1 MSTTRP
7 RYLALA
13 TLVAAAL
20 AALWIYFDLGR
31 GTAPSLAPASE
42 LAPAREQEGAHA
54 NAAANDPAP
63 RTPIQRAP
71 AEIAPGSQDA
81 TGSIDRALDLHG
93 IVQDREAQPIANAL
107 VSAVVFP
114 WRSMGGLHPE
124 ASDEERSLTET
135 RSAGDGSFRL
145 RLERGR
151 SVTLRVGAKGFALQE
166 LADFQAG
173 ERVVVTLQPAA
184 ALEVI
189 ARDEA
194 GQPVPEV
201 RVRFWRLSWNGAY
214 DARRGTTDAEGRCVL
229 DALPPGAGRLRCEH
243 AVLGKPAWMRVVVGE
258 APRTTVEVV
267 MPTGR
272 IVRGRILDA
281 ETKEP
286 IANARVGENWV
297 LDRYVT
303 SRADGSYELPGYTG
317 NGSDDLHVIADGYGR
332 MGKRV
337 PEEGPL
343 DFELVRGD
351 RARGR
356 VLSATKVPLGGAL
369 VSAVASGWGDGQQ
382 EIDQRSTTSG
392 PDGVF
397 ELSSLRRDLPH
408 TLIVRAEGHARLLL
422 DFDPAPER
430 KLLELGDLVLPPAR
444 RIAGRA
450 LDPEGT
456 PLARARVALSGHN
469 ADRGRLRPTA
479 TAFAQ
484 DGYGVEEQRLSD
496 DLGRFAFG
504 ELAPGSYRLTL
515 HVDGAPEISQQV
527 ELTPAQDLEDL
538 ELRLSAGV
546 SLRVLVVD
554 DLEVPIAR
562 ARVTASATIAEK
574 AHRASAF
581 TDAAGSCT
589 LRSLPEGKVTL
600 EVMSGPDEYLP
611 VRLSEV
617 QPTGQELRAVLRR
630 LARIEGSVVDAAG
643 AKIPDLLIEALP
655 ASGETQN
662 AYADANGDF
671 SIQAARG
678 ETYTLRLAGWR
689 GVPIGSG
696 RLRGMQKENSPW
708 RGELAGIVAPAA
720 QLLLRAESQPA
731 DGSLEVRVEDPAGRP
746 VAGAVVTLGV
756 RGKPTM
762 KNTDAQGIARFE
774 ELVDEKMLVI
784 ASPPPELAGTLTLS
798 TRIEARPGKDRI
810 TLKLRETEQITGL
823 VLHPDGRPAA
833 KVRLRL
839 LVDEERFGIAVSDA
853 EGRYVFQ
860 APRGTTYRVV
870 AQQRGADGAMKE
882 TSSDPFACGASPA
895 PLRLQP

>member
-1 MSTTRP
+1 MRTHRQGH
-7 RYLALA
+7 LALA

-20 AALWIYFDLGR
+20 VALWIYFGSAR
-31 GTAPSLAPASE
+31 GTDPSPLPGAELAASREDARAPADAD
-42 LAPAREQEGAHA
+42 APAVASHA
-54 NAAANDPAP
+54 
-63 RTPIQRAP
+63 PIQRAP
-71 AEIAPGSQDA
+71 AEIAPMSQDS

-93 IVQDREAQPIANAL
+93 IVQDRDAKPIAGAL
-107 VSAVVFP
+107 VSAIVFP

-124 ASDEERSLTET
+124 VSDEERSLAET
-135 RSAGDGSFRL
+135 RSAGDGSFHF

-151 SVTLRVGAKGFALQE
+151 SVTLRVEATGFALQE
-166 LADFQAG
+166 LADGQAG

-201 RVRFWRLSWNGAY
+201 RVRFWRLSWTGAY

-229 DALPPGAGRLRCEH
+229 DALSPGGGRLRCEH
-243 AVLGKPAWMRVVVGE
+243 SVLGKPAWMRVLVGE

-272 IVRGRILDA
+272 IVRGRIFDG
-281 ETKEP
+281 ETKAP

-297 LDRYVT
+297 LDRFVT

-317 NGSDDLHVIADGYGR
+317 NGSDDLHVIAEGYGR

-356 VLSATKVPLGGAL
+356 VLSAAKVPLGGAL
-369 VSAVASGWGDGQQ
+369 VSAVASQWGDGQQ

-450 LDPEGT
+450 LDGEGV
-456 PLARARVALSGHN
+456 PLARARIVLAGHN
-469 ADRGRLRPTA
+469 ADRGRLRPSA
-479 TAFAQ
+479 TTFAQ

-515 HVDGAPEISQQV
+515 HVEGAPEIAQQV
-527 ELTPAQDLEDL
+527 ELSPAQDLEGL

-554 DLEVPIAR
+554 ELEVPLAR
-562 ARVTASATIAEK
+562 AMVTASATVAEK
-574 AHRASAF
+574 AHRASAV

-600 EVMSGPDEYLP
+600 EVSGPGEFLP

-617 QPTGQELRAVLRR
+617 QPTGPELRVVLRR
-630 LARIEGSVVDAAG
+630 LAKIEGSIVDAAG

-655 ASGETQN
+655 ASGERQR

-689 GVPIGSG
+689 GVAMGSG
-696 RLRGMQKENSPW
+696 RLRGMQRERSRW
-708 RGELAGIVAPAA
+708 QGELTGIVAPAT
-720 QLLLRAESQPA
+720 QLLLRAESPPA
-731 DGSLEVRVEDPAGRP
+731 DGALEVRVEDPAGRP
-746 VAGAVVTLGV
+746 VAGAQVTL
-756 RGKPTM
+756 RSQEKP
-762 KNTDAQGIARFE
+762 KVKETDARGLARFE
-774 ELVDEKMLVI
+774 ELVDEALSLV
-784 ASPPPELAGTLTLS
+784 ADPPESLRERLTTS
-798 TRIEARPGKDRI
+798 SNVAARPLKELV
-810 TLKLRETEQITGL
+810 TLKLREVEPITGL
-823 VLHPDGRPAA
+823 VLDPFERPAPR
-833 KVRLRL
+833 VRVVL
-839 LVDEERFGIAVSDA
+839 LVDEVPSVAAESDA
-853 EGRYVFQ
+853 EGRYAFR
-860 APRGTTYRVV
+860 APRGSSYRVV
-870 AQQRGADGAMKE
+870 AYRREADGVE
-882 TSSDPFACGASPA
+882 REVSGEPFASGATPA
-895 PLRLQP
+895 PLRLRP